1 MRATKRKGKHAGVP
15 EPETISLAEI
25 FPQAKPHAWAGA
37 VSGEINEIPLDE
49 SPDDPALDLRLK
61 ARRAA
66 GAAASAAARADVAA
80 AQAVSLPRSA
90 ATAANTPGSP
100 ERRPE
105 RPGLVEAS
113 SPTARVRGPARRPP
127 SEPAGSLPSEV
138 ANLPLFAE
146 LDPESLH
153 ALIARLRVVHLDQGQ
168 ILFRQGDAADALYVV
183 TEGAVVPI
191 AEGAEG
197 EGRRKLAV
205 IERGDFVGEIG
216 LITKQP
222 RNATVA
228 ALVESRLVAIDRRVL
243 VPLMK
248 QAPSIA
254 QALLRFLRARML
266 DRQIRSSLFFAAF
279 AHAEREAVAR
289 QFRLLEVH
297 DGTRVATR
305 GAPPEGLFVVLAGS
319 LARVDPDR
327 GEELGRI
334 ELGDVFGGDWLL
346 AGRPSPWDVVARG
359 RCWLIVLGERRFRRI
374 VDANPRLVRVL
385 DRLARRAARPEAARE
400 AGLSANSIARGQPR
414 GAPRRVSRSAAPPPR
429 SHPVPHPVPAP
440 TSRRPSS
447 SPRAGAEDRARRSR
461 S

>member
-1 MRATKRKGKHAGVP
+1 MRATKRKGKRAAVP
-15 EPETISLAEI
+15 DPETISLAAIVPEAQPI
-25 FPQAKPHAWAGA
+25 AWAGA
-37 VSGEINEIPLDE
+37 VPGEINEIPLDG
-49 SPDDPALDLRLK
+49 SPDEAALDLRLK
-61 ARRAA
+61 ARPKA

-90 ATAANTPGSP
+90 TTGASAPGGGA
-100 ERRPE
+100 
-105 RPGLVEAS
+105 GLRSKRLGPVGHS
-113 SPTARVRGPARRPP
+113 SPAPRPRNPARIPP
-127 SEPAGSLPSEV
+127 PDPAGSLPSEV

-153 ALIARLRVVHLDQGQ
+153 ALIGRLRVVHLDQGQ
-168 ILFRQGDAADALYVV
+168 ILFRQGDAAEALYVV
-183 TEGAVVPI
+183 IEGAVVPI

-248 QAPSIA
+248 QAPSVA

-266 DRQIRSSLFFAAF
+266 DRQIRSNLFFAAF

-289 QFRLLEVH
+289 QFRLLEVQ
-297 DGTRVATR
+297 DGTRVVAR

-327 GEELGRI
+327 GKELGRI

-359 RCWLIVLGERRFRRI
+359 RSWLIVLGERRFRRI
-374 VDANPRLVRVL
+374 VDTNPRLVRVL
-385 DRLARRAARPEAARE
+385 ERLARRAARPDAARD
-400 AGLSANSIARGQPR
+400 AGLSASVIARAQAH
-414 GAPRRVSRSAAPPPR
+414 GASRRVSRSAGPPPRAHPAPPPT
-429 SHPVPHPVPAP
+429 SHRPA
-440 TSRRPSS
+440 S
-447 SPRAGAEDRARRSR
+447 SPRAGVEYRARRSR

>member
-1 MRATKRKGKHAGVP
+1 MRAKKQKGKRATVP
-15 EPETISLAEI
+15 EPETMSLAEI
-25 FPQAKPHAWAGA
+25 VPQAQPLAWAGA
-37 VSGEINEIPLDE
+37 GPGEINEIPLDG
-49 SPDDPALDLRLK
+49 SPDVPDLDLRFK
-61 ARRAA
+61 ARPTA
-66 GAAASAAARADVAA
+66 GAASSAAARADLAA

-90 ATAANTPGSP
+90 TT
-100 ERRPE
+100 R
-105 RPGLVEAS
+105 
-113 SPTARVRGPARRPP
+113 
-127 SEPAGSLPSEV
+127 AGSLPSEV

-153 ALIARLRVVHLDQGQ
+153 ALIGHLRVVHLDQGQ
-168 ILFRQGDAADALYVV
+168 ILFRQGDAADALFVV
-183 TEGAVVPI
+183 LEGAVVPI

-248 QAPSIA
+248 RAPSVA

-266 DRQIRSSLFFAAF
+266 DRQIRSNLFFAAF

-289 QFRLLEVH
+289 QFRLLEVK
-297 DGTRVATR
+297 DGTRVVLR

-327 GEELGRI
+327 GKELGRI

-359 RCWLIVLGERRFRRI
+359 RSWLIVLGERRFRRI
-374 VDANPRLVRVL
+374 VDTHPRLVRVL
-385 DRLARRAARPEAARE
+385 ERLARRAARTDAARDAAAE
-400 AGLSANSIARGQPR
+400 TMPSRTLSHRSIVRQPALGAG
-414 GAPRRVSRSAAPPPR
+414 RRESRSAAPATG
-429 SHPVPHPVPAP
+429 PHPVPPPAP
-440 TSRRPSS
+440 RRPPS
-447 SPRAGAEDRARRSR
+447 SPRVGAEDRARRSR